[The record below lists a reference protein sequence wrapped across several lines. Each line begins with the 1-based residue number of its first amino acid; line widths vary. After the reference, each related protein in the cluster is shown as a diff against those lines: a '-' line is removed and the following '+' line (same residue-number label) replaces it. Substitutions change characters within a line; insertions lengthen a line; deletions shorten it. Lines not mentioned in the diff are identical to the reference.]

1 MTNKTS
7 EDNDENNNMHQ
18 EDQDRLEEIKED
30 NMEAEKKQQLKS
42 KNPTT

>member
-1 MTNKTS
+1 MTDKTS

-30 NMEAEKKQQLKS
+30 NMEAAKKQQLKS

>member
-18 EDQDRLEEIKED
+18 DQDRLEEIKED
-30 NMEAEKKQQLKS
+30 NMEAAKKQQSKS

>member
-18 EDQDRLEEIKED
+18 EDQRSIRRNKGR
-30 NMEAEKKQQLKS
+30 
-42 KNPTT
+42 

>member
-30 NMEAEKKQQLKS
+30 NMEGSKK
-42 KNPTT
+42 TTIKV